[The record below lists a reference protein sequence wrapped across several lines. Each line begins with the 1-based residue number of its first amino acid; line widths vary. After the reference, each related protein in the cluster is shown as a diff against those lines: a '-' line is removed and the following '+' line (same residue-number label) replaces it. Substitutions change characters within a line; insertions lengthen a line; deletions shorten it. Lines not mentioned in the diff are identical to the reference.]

1 MKVRIPHPG
10 ERPSKP
16 WRYAQLFFLITGLL
30 ALGVATYSYAALYIY
45 QAYENRQFDRA
56 LGANNAAKSNP
67 SWALASAE
75 QRPAAPRTLRGRI
88 AIPRLGI
95 SAMVTEGV
103 DDRTLALAVGHISST
118 AMPGEIGNV
127 GLAAHRDSLFRGL
140 KDIAQNDEIT
150 LTTLDDTYT
159 YRVASFKIVKPEEV
173 SVLQPSAGERTL
185 TLVTCYPFYFVG
197 HAPKRFVVRA
207 LQVENQPA
215 AAEEREGAAGGDS

>member
-1 MKVRIPHPG
+1 
-10 ERPSKP
+10 
-16 WRYAQLFFLITGLL
+16 
-30 ALGVATYSYAALYIY
+30 
-45 QAYENRQFDRA
+45 
-56 LGANNAAKSNP
+56 
-67 SWALASAE
+67 
-75 QRPAAPRTLRGRI
+75 
-88 AIPRLGI
+88 
-95 SAMVTEGV
+95 
-103 DDRTLALAVGHISST
+103 
-118 AMPGEIGNV
+118 MPGEIGNV